1 MRIYNAIQGQSIYDV
16 CLQTYG
22 SLDYL
27 FKLMQDNAINGLDER
42 VVSGQTFIWDD
53 SFVFNQQIN
62 AAFLLSDKL
71 FATMAPPKPVIPI
84 QLGDLLFGGVVAY
97 ILQPGDPG
105 YNPTKQKGF
114 VASIEIAPIGGTWQ
128 TSMFSPFFITGA
140 NDPAIGAGLTN
151 TNIMAAAYAGGVG
164 LAARNYTGGGFT
176 DWFLPSRYELQI
188 LFANASFIGG
198 MSDLNYYW
206 SSSEWIP
213 DPDSQAWASYL
224 GGEDDISKTSSCY
237 GRPCRYFEK

>member
-1 MRIYNAIQGQSIYDV
+1 MQTYKAINGQSIYDV

-27 FKLMQDNAINGLDER
+27 FKLMQDNAFAGLDEI
-42 VVSGQTFIWDD
+42 VISGQEFFWDD
-53 SFVFNQQIN
+53 SLVINQQVN
-62 AAFLLSDKL
+62 AAFLATGQLYS
-71 FATMAPPKPVIPI
+71 TMAPPKPVIPV
-84 QLGDLLFGGVVAY
+84 QLGDLVFGGVVAY

-105 YNPTKQKGF
+105 YTITKQKGF

-128 TSMFSPFFITGA
+128 TSQFSPFFITGA

-151 TNIMAAAYAGGVG
+151 TNIMVAAYAGGIG

-188 LFANASFIGG
+188 LFANESFIGG
-198 MSDLNYYW
+198 MSNLNYYW

-213 DPDSQAWASYL
+213 DADSQALASYL
-224 GGEDDISKTSSCY
+224 GGEQDLSKTSICY